1 MPETRRKVYNC
12 PVDVA
17 LDVLGGKWTIQV
29 LWFLSERVQRFGQ
42 LRKSIPGLTQ
52 KVLTRELRALEGH
65 GIVRRRAYAEVPPRV
80 EYSITAYGRSLD
92 PLLDV
97 MCEWGMAH
105 ARRRSLNVRET
116 EDEPAAHA
124 VKAS

>member
-1 MPETRRKVYNC
+1 MPETRLKVYNC

-29 LWFLSERVQRFGQ
+29 LWFLSQGVQRFGQ
-42 LRKSIPGLTQ
+42 LRKSIPGITQ

-65 GIVRRRAYAEVPPRV
+65 GIVRRKAYAQVPPRV
-80 EYSITAYGRSLD
+80 DYSITAYGRTLD
-92 PLLDV
+92 PLLDA

-105 ARRRSLNVRET
+105 ARRRSLRVREPG
-116 EDEPAAHA
+116 DD
-124 VKAS
+124 ASLTTANA